1 MTEISSNT
9 LIATKNV
16 TGLNSQVLKKEIPRF
31 QFLKGSYSPFT
42 KNTPKTQWCRN
53 NRRESPKSL
62 YEANINQKEI
72 WHG

>member
-42 KNTPKTQWCRN
+42 KNTPKT
-53 NRRESPKSL
+53 
-62 YEANINQKEI
+62 
-72 WHG
+72 